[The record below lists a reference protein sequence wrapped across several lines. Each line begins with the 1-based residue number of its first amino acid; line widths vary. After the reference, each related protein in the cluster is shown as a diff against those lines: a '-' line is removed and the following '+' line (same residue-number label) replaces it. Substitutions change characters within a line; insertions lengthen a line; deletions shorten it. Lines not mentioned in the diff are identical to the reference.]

1 MAEHL
6 PDAPLVY
13 HQKLYP
19 KMKELPNDP
28 IMLFS
33 VVNMKLRD
41 IYDSLDALCD
51 DMNVCK
57 EQLCAKLAAA
67 GYEYS
72 EQYNKFW

>member
-51 DMNVCK
+51 DMNISK
-57 EQLCAKLAAA
+57 EQLCEKLAAA